1 MMFRFSLFLSIM
13 ALLPIFT
20 QSQVLTKEDS
30 LAAGLIASNNS
41 TVLSG
46 YGSFNY
52 ENNITNETATINV
65 DRLVLF
71 VGHKF
76 TKKIS
81 FFSELEI
88 EDAKVVG
95 GKASGE
101 FSLEQAFLKFNINR
115 SNYLTAGLFIP
126 RIGII
131 NENHLPNT
139 FNGNKRPMVE
149 TLLIP
154 STWRELG
161 VGYYGTSNRI
171 AGLNYSLA
179 VLNGL
184 SSANFVNGTGIRD
197 GRFEGSNASA
207 SSIAVT
213 GALLHYAGKFRTQLS
228 AYYGG
233 AAGITPREADSL
245 QLNSGLFGTPVALG
259 EFNVQYS
266 GDRLTFKA
274 LATYV
279 AIPDAEK
286 VNTAYANNTPEQMFG
301 YYVEAG
307 YNFFK
312 KDSKHG
318 RVYARYEY
326 LDMNKKLPTNGIYN
340 GTLDQQYLV
349 AGLCFLPINGVVI
362 KLDYTYRMTGE
373 INPALIINPYPQGIP
388 YNTNQ
393 HIVNLGI
400 GYSF

>member
-1 MMFRFSLFLSIM
+1 MFRFSLLLSIM
-13 ALLPIFT
+13 AIVPIFT
-20 QSQVLTKEDS
+20 HSQVLTKEDS

-161 VGYYGTSNRI
+161 VGFYGTSNRI
-171 AGLNYSLA
+171 AGLNYS
-179 VLNGL
+179 
-184 SSANFVNGTGIRD
+184 F
-197 GRFEGSNASA
+197 AS
-207 SSIAVT
+207 
-213 GALLHYAGKFRTQLS
+213 
-228 AYYGG
+228 
-233 AAGITPREADSL
+233 
-245 QLNSGLFGTPVALG
+245 
-259 EFNVQYS
+259 
-266 GDRLTFKA
+266 
-274 LATYV
+274 
-279 AIPDAEK
+279 
-286 VNTAYANNTPEQMFG
+286 
-301 YYVEAG
+301 
-307 YNFFK
+307 
-312 KDSKHG
+312 
-318 RVYARYEY
+318 
-326 LDMNKKLPTNGIYN
+326 
-340 GTLDQQYLV
+340 
-349 AGLCFLPINGVVI
+349 
-362 KLDYTYRMTGE
+362 
-373 INPALIINPYPQGIP
+373 
-388 YNTNQ
+388 
-393 HIVNLGI
+393 
-400 GYSF
+400 

>member
-1 MMFRFSLFLSIM
+1 MFRFSLLLSII
-13 ALLPIFT
+13 AILPIFT

-161 VGYYGTSNRI
+161 VGFYGTSNRI

-184 SSANFVNGTGIRD
+184 SSANFMNGTGIKD

-259 EFNVQYS
+259 EFNVQYA
-266 GDRLTFKA
+266 GDRLTVKA
-274 LATYV
+274 LATYI
-279 AIPDAEK
+279 AITDAGK
-286 VNTAYANNTPEQMFG
+286 INTAYANNTPEQMLG
-301 YYVEAG
+301 YYLEAG

-312 KDSKHG
+312 KDTKLA
-318 RVYARYEY
+318 RVFARYEY
-326 LDMNKKLPTNGIYN
+326 LDMNKKLPVNGIYN

-349 AGLCFLPINGVVI
+349 AGLCFLPINGVIV

-388 YNTNQ
+388 YFTNQ
-393 HIVNLGI
+393 HIINLGI

>member
-1 MMFRFSLFLSIM
+1 MFRFSLFLSIM

-184 SSANFVNGTGIRD
+184 SSANFVNGTGIKD

-312 KDSKHG
+312 KDSKLG

-349 AGLCFLPINGVVI
+349 AGLCFLPINGVII

>member
-1 MMFRFSLFLSIM
+1 M

-184 SSANFVNGTGIRD
+184 SSANFVNGTGIKD

-312 KDSKHG
+312 KDSKLG
-318 RVYARYEY
+318 RVFARYEY

-349 AGLCFLPINGVVI
+349 AGLCFLPINGVII